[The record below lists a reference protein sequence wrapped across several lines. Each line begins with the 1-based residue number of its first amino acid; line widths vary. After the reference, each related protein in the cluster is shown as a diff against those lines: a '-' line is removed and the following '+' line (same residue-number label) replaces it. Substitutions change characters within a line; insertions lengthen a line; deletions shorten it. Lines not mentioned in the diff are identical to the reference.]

1 MSGTCD
7 VSQLL
12 CGGRVWEKASRRHT
26 RPEVLKKLALTDV
39 TDGKRVRE
47 TSRAAAVGVACETAE
62 TGAKT
67 QTAPTAAPDGDSESN
82 ARDTRHTPDTAA
94 RGSAVASRHAQQL
107 THRYTR
113 HSAYATHDT
122 MHRTPSC
129 PHGAHAATQ
138 SAVDQ

>member
-12 CGGRVWEKASRRHT
+12 CGGRVWEKASRHT

-82 ARDTRHTPDTAA
+82 ARDTP
-94 RGSAVASRHAQQL
+94 
-107 THRYTR
+107 
-113 HSAYATHDT
+113 
-122 MHRTPSC
+122 RTP
-129 PHGAHAATQ
+129 PRAEAQ
-138 SAVDQ
+138 SQVGTRSS

>member
-82 ARDTRHTPDTAA
+82 ARDTRHHPGHRRA
-94 RGSAVASRHAQQL
+94 RKRSR
-107 THRYTR
+107 
-113 HSAYATHDT
+113 
-122 MHRTPSC
+122 
-129 PHGAHAATQ
+129 Q
-138 SAVDQ
+138 SARAAADTPLHTA